1 MIISMGENVYPR
13 ETEEQAARIRDLG
26 GNVIQGYLFSKPMSE
41 SDFEHGLAYC

>member
-1 MIISMGENVYPR
+1 MMQLKTVAEGV

-41 SDFEHGLAYC
+41 SDFEQGLVYC